1 MEAKIKADSLKSF
14 ILTID
19 DGPPEN
25 DQNDQ
30 FVKDVLKILK
40 KENVLAEFFMVGNC
54 IETHQDIVR
63 EIFNEGHGVHN
74 HTWSHSDLTTLSEEN
89 IEQEVSK
96 TQKIIKQVIGSTS
109 KFFRAPWGKTN
120 DIVDKVLL
128 KHELTNVGWE
138 VDCGGYGEN
147 KETFLDI
154 GKTTEKLHLFER
166 QGRFRNIVLIVHLY
180 PSLMENLQY
189 LLRLLKNKGY
199 KSTRLK

>member
-1 MEAKIKADSLKSF
+1 MEAKIKADPFKSF

-19 DGPPEN
+19 DGPPES
-25 DQNDQ
+25 DQ
-30 FVKDVLKILK
+30 FVKDILKILK
-40 KENVLAEFFMVGNC
+40 KENVLAEFFMVGNR

-63 EIFNEGHGVHN
+63 KIFNEGHGVHN
-74 HTWSHSDLTTLSEEN
+74 HTWSHSDLTKLSEEN

-96 TQKIIKQVIGSTS
+96 TQKIIEQVIGSIT

-120 DIVDKVLL
+120 DIVDNVLL
-128 KHELTNVGWE
+128 KHGLMNVGWE

-154 GKTTEKLHLFER
+154 GKATERLRCFER
-166 QGRFRNIVLIVHLY
+166 QGRFRNIVLIVHQY
-180 PSLMENLQY
+180 PSLMKNLQY